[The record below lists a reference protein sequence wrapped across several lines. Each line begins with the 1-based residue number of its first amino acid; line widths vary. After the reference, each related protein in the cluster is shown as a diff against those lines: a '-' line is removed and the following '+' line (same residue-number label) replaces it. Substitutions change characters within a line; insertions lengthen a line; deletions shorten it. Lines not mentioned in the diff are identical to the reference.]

1 MKSIGYVARTV
12 LSLMIIISF
21 VLAGCME
28 RGEKPDA
35 GHHGKLRGTITIS
48 GAFALYPITV
58 KWAEEFQKI
67 YPRVRI
73 DVSAGGAGKGM
84 MDALSGM
91 VDLGMISRGITQ
103 PEIDKGAWFV
113 AVTKDAVVP
122 TINARNPY
130 LYDILARGVTKK
142 TFQDIFIN
150 QTITDWNLYYN
161 ENLLANKMN
170 VYTRSDACGAAE
182 MWGEFLGKNQESLAG
197 VGVFGDPGM
206 ADAIKN
212 DVFGIGYNN
221 ISYVYDM
228 TTRMKRKGMEVIP
241 IDLNTN
247 GSLDTNENFYGTLD
261 GIIAAIKDG
270 RYPSPPARDLYFVSK
285 GKPKSEVVIAFLR
298 WILTDGQQY
307 VTESGYVYLSDEKIR
322 NELMKL

>member
-1 MKSIGYVARTV
+1 MKIIRYITPMAISLIMITSIIFT
-12 LSLMIIISF
+12 
-21 VLAGCME
+21 GCGQRE
-28 RGEKPDA
+28 ESPGV
-35 GHHGKLRGTITIS
+35 GHRGKLKGTISIS

-58 KWAEEFQKI
+58 KWAEEFHKLH
-67 YPRVRI
+67 PRVRI

-103 PEIDKGAWFV
+103 AEIDNGAWYV

-122 TINARNPY
+122 TINAKNPY
-130 LYDILARGVTKK
+130 LNDILTRGVTKQI
-142 TFQDIFIN
+142 FQDIFLN

-170 VYTRSDACGAAE
+170 VYTRSDACGAAQ
-182 MWGEFLGKNQESLAG
+182 MWGEFLGKDQESLEG
-197 VGVFGDPGM
+197 IGVFGDPGM

-221 ISYVYDM
+221 INYVYDM
-228 TTRMKRKGMEVIP
+228 TTRMKREGMEVIP
-241 IDLNTN
+241 IDLNAN
-247 GSLDTNENFYGTLD
+247 GSIDTNENFYATLD
-261 GIIAAIKDG
+261 GIMSAIQDG

-285 GKPKSEVVIAFLR
+285 GKPKSGVVIAFLR

-307 VTESGYVYLSDEKIR
+307 VNESGYVYLSEDKIR
-322 NELMKL
+322 NELMKF